1 MLLSTVTAEDTIDSG
16 DFAEVAFTEVPGGKL
31 ITRGY
36 PTHSL
41 ISPTSPGDSNHIVL
55 NQVTGELRLGVAPID
70 YDEPTNDRSF
80 TLSVKAVDYPEGPVA
95 NQLEVSFAASFLS
108 LITPFSLFFSLSL
121 PLTCSLG
128 RHLCRQSPSWT
139 AMITLQYLVNLHTA
153 LL

>member
-31 ITRGY
+31 ITRGC

-55 NQVTGELRLGVAPID
+55 NQVTGELHLGVAPID

-95 NQLEVSFAASFLS
+95 NQLEVSLPLPPPS
-108 LITPFSLFFSLSL
+108 LITSFSLLFSSL
-121 PLTCSLG
+121 MCSLW

-139 AMITLQYLVNLHTA
+139 AMITLQCLVNLHTA